1 RLTFAGGCVVD
12 LASSRVHP
20 RPVRQMQVWGPEGF
34 AGIDFARRHLTLMQP
49 AEHLRRGRLDSRRLE
64 PATLAT
70 LKNDLFGRHVQVQEV
85 DCSGGDQL
93 TRELQDFVY
102 CVRTGRRPRVDGR
115 AGRDAVALAGRV
127 LDSLRVHAWD
137 GDAAGLAGPS
147 HLPPP
152 RGPLFLPSRQEA
164 A

>member
-1 RLTFAGGCVVD
+1 
-12 LASSRVHP
+12 
-20 RPVRQMQVWGPEGF
+20 M
-34 AGIDFARRHLTLMQP
+34 
-49 AEHLRRGRLDSRRLE
+49 
-64 PATLAT
+64 
-70 LKNDLFGRHVQVQEV
+70 
-85 DCSGGDQL
+85 
-93 TRELQDFVY
+93 Y